1 MPALKLRTYQLPVFL
16 FRGKF
21 LLVEFAR
28 QTGKSFTLANW
39 AVARMLER
47 LSKNQSWLI
56 VVISNSRANGV
67 EFGQKISD
75 VLTTVKEVDSFLREE
90 PDAVT
95 DGDREALG
103 GDPIEVEDFFQRMEL
118 RIGNRRGRIL
128 VLAASPRTARGFSG
142 DLILD
147 EFAFHEHA
155 ERIWDAA
162 EPIISA
168 NPDFVVRIASTHNGD
183 GTLFNRW
190 IKEGKLPSFSVRRS
204 DAWHMG
210 RGSKQHLDAFAD
222 RWRKLD
228 PKACEAWLA
237 RSGGEAQ
244 PQDRIVIGSLHRIN
258 EDGTPAE
265 VTPEER
271 EAEAGFER
279 QTYRQNYE
287 NEPYH
292 GDNLPFLSWDL
303 ISRCMTAPAFAPDQQ
318 AWSDSTLAS
327 LARHHSNAA
336 LYVGQDF
343 ARNGDL
349 SVVSVLAES
358 QGSCVHVAR
367 LEMRDQT
374 TPHQR
379 RQMERLM
386 GAVGGR
392 VQRVVMDMTGN
403 GTGLSDELAERY
415 GSLILP
421 VHFASTVPLDDVLR
435 TSGDKRA
442 TMLISERMAV
452 DLQRSME
459 DGKLALPHDDAL
471 REDMR
476 KPCRVIRGS
485 RVLVASAKDSNDHA
499 DRFWSIAL
507 ALHGYYT
514 DGLGG
519 WDMADLNAVEVG
531 APEFDGFFARW

>member
-47 LSKNQSWLI
+47 LGKNQSWLI

-90 PDAVT
+90 PDSVT
-95 DGDREALG
+95 EGDKEALG

-183 GTLFNRW
+183 ATLFNRW
-190 IKEGKLPSFSVRRS
+190 IREGKLPCFSVRRS

-210 RGSKQHLDAFAD
+210 RGSDRHLADFAE

-228 PKACEAWLA
+228 RTACEAWLR
-237 RSGGEAQ
+237 RSGGKAQ

-303 ISRCMTAPAFAPDQQ
+303 ITRAMTAPAFAPDEQ
-318 AWSDSTLAS
+318 AWADSTLAS
-327 LARHHSNAA
+327 LARHHASAE

-349 SVVSVLAES
+349 SVVSVLAVN
-358 QGSCVHVAR
+358 QGNAVHIAR

-392 VQRVVMDMTGN
+392 VQRITMDMTGN

-421 VHFASTVPLDDVLR
+421 VHFASTVPLDDILR

-459 DGKLALPHDDAL
+459 DGRLTLPHDDAL

-485 RVLVASAKDSNDHA
+485 RVLVASAKDSSDHA

-519 WDMADLNAVEVG
+519 WDESDLQAVEVG
-531 APEFDGFFARW
+531 APEFDGFFSRW